1 MRKLLWLC
9 PPLMLLGA
17 FLILIFF
24 GFSIR
29 SAVLISLLIVCP
41 VIIIYGVV
49 KTRALSKE
57 PAAVTK
63 GMPLNWAAPFYDW
76 YCPVIGLGKAF
87 RQKTVELADIRQGH
101 NVLDVGC
108 GTGVLTTLAAVKTG
122 PEGNVTG
129 IDPAP
134 AMIGAARVS
143 AQREKSMAQFRV
155 AVIESLPFPDNSFDR
170 VLSSLMLHHLP
181 PDVKL
186 KGLTEVRRVLK
197 PEGRFLLVDIDRPES
212 PLWWII
218 AWPLKLWSHTVE
230 QVRGN
235 IGGYLQQA
243 GFRDI
248 KKIGGWIKILG
259 FWAATK

>member
-57 PAAVTK
+57 PAAFTK

-108 GTGVLTTLAAVKTG
+108 GTGVLTTLAAGKTG

-218 AWPLKLWSHTVE
+218 AWPLKLWSHTIE

-235 IGGYLQQA
+235 IGVYLQQA